1 MQKVNQWLI
10 QKKIYMKYDY
20 ITDVKTETLKTGRT
34 YYTPDGAYPSI
45 TTVLGKTADNT
56 WLQKWIERVGE
67 EEAARVSKEA
77 TDRGTL
83 VHEYA
88 ERHFNGEDVG
98 DDLKQETLDVRQMSR
113 DLIKVAESGIDEV
126 WGQEQVLWSNKYRYA
141 GRTDMVGIWKGKP
154 TIIDFKTSK
163 KKKNQKQI
171 TDYYIQGCA
180 YAVAHNEMYGTGI
193 QDVAI
198 IMTIDGDDPI
208 IFEKSAVPFLPLLK
222 NRRAEFDKLQ
232 RAQDS

>member
-1 MQKVNQWLI
+1 
-10 QKKIYMKYDY
+10 MKYNY
-20 ITDVKTETLKTGRT
+20 LTDVKTETKSTGRT

-45 TTVLGKTADNT
+45 TTVLGKTADTT
-56 WLQKWIERVGE
+56 WLQRWIERVGE

-88 ERHFNGEDVG
+88 ERHFNGEDIS
-98 DDLKQETLDVRQMSR
+98 DLSLQTLDVRQMSQ
-113 DLIKVAESGIDEV
+113 DLIKMADSGIEEI

-163 KKKNQKQI
+163 KKKYVKQI
-171 TDYYIQGCA
+171 TDYFIQCCA
-180 YAVAHNEMYGTGI
+180 YAVTHNELYGTGI
-193 QDVAI
+193 RNMAVLITVDSGEPQ
-198 IMTIDGDDPI
+198 
-208 IFEKSAVPFLPLLK
+208 IFEKDAVPYLPLLK
-222 NRRAEFDKLQ
+222 NRRMMFDKLQ
-232 RAQDS
+232 AVSNTSS

>member
-1 MQKVNQWLI
+1 
-10 QKKIYMKYDY
+10 MKYDY

-88 ERHFNGEDVG
+88 ERYFNNEDIS
-98 DDLKQETLDVRQMSR
+98 DLALQKSDVRQMSQ
-113 DLIKVAESGIDEV
+113 DLIKMAESGIDEV

-163 KKKNQKQI
+163 KKKYVKQI
-171 TDYYIQGCA
+171 TDYFIQCCA
-180 YAVAHNEMYGTGI
+180 YAVAHNELYGTGI
-193 QDVAI
+193 RNMAVLITVDSGEPQ
-198 IMTIDGDDPI
+198 
-208 IFEKSAVPFLPLLK
+208 IFEHDAVPYLPLLK
-222 NRRAEFDKLQ
+222 NRRMMFDKLQ
-232 RAQDS
+232 AAKHT

>member
-1 MQKVNQWLI
+1 
-10 QKKIYMKYDY
+10 MKYNY
-20 ITDVKTETLKTGRT
+20 LTDVKTETLTTGRT

-45 TTVLGKTADNT
+45 TTILGKTADNT

-88 ERHFNGEDVG
+88 ERHFNGEDIS
-98 DDLKQETLDVRQMSR
+98 DLALQTLDVRQISH
-113 DLIKVAESGIDEV
+113 DLIKMAESGIEEV

-163 KKKNQKQI
+163 KKKYVKQI
-171 TDYYIQGCA
+171 TDYFIQCCA
-180 YAVAHNEMYGTGI
+180 YAVAHNELYGTGI
-193 QDVAI
+193 RNMAVLI
-198 IMTIDGDDPI
+198 TVDGGEPQ
-208 IFEKSAVPFLPLLK
+208 IFEHDAVPYLPLLK
-222 NRRAEFDKLQ
+222 NRRMMFDKLQ
-232 RAQDS
+232 AAKTTTS